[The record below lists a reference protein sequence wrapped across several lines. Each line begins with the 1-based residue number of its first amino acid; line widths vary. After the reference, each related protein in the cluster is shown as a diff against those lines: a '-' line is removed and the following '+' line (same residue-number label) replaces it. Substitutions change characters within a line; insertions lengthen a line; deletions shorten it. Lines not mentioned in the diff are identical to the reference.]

1 MNRNNV
7 QDNQKDINQEETS
20 KLKNINRNIIK
31 IIII

>member
-1 MNRNNV
+1 MNRNIV